1 MNSQRID
8 ELTFEDVFDFEN
20 LFIGYRNCRKGV
32 NWKTSTKNYSLYS
45 IENLAKTFNQLHT
58 NRYKTIPY
66 INRRRTDRGK
76 QRNIQEVHFKD
87 RVVHKAYCDNFLVPL
102 LAKRLIYDNG
112 ACMKGKGG
120 AFCENRL
127 KAHLQKFYRKNNFSN
142 VGYILTFDFSKFFES
157 IDHEILFSQIRKIVK
172 DDKLFELYKYI
183 VNCFGGNKGLGLGS
197 QISQVSALYF
207 TNKLDHYIKEKLK
220 VKFYGRYMDDGYL
233 ISDSKEFLISCRD
246 EIIRIAE
253 ELKLTINI
261 KKTKLWKLEK
271 GFMFLKRHWY
281 LTQKGFV
288 KLKPTHDSMVKTRK
302 KYRKV
307 VKLKGVDSDEVKR
320 LKCSIHGHLKKFNNR
335 RLEDYVYN

>member
-1 MNSQRID
+1 
-8 ELTFEDVFDFEN
+8 
-20 LFIGYRNCRKGV
+20 
-32 NWKTSTKNYSLYS
+32 
-45 IENLAKTFNQLHT
+45 
-58 NRYKTIPY
+58 
-66 INRRRTDRGK
+66 
-76 QRNIQEVHFKD
+76 
-87 RVVHKAYCDNFLVPL
+87 
-102 LAKRLIYDNG
+102 
-112 ACMKGKGG
+112 
-120 AFCENRL
+120 
-127 KAHLQKFYRKNNFSN
+127 
-142 VGYILTFDFSKFFES
+142 
-157 IDHEILFSQIRKIVK
+157 
-172 DDKLFELYKYI
+172 
-183 VNCFGGNKGLGLGS
+183 
-197 QISQVSALYF
+197 
-207 TNKLDHYIKEKLK
+207 
-220 VKFYGRYMDDGYL
+220 MDDGYL